1 MSRYNKL
8 NEYYKNKFGERVL
21 KICVDG
27 GFTCPNRD
35 GSKGKGGC
43 AFCSAM
49 GSGELIKYHDI
60 REQIVGHLGGY
71 RGQRADKFIV
81 FFQSYSNTYSDI
93 DTLMQKYNSV
103 FVDDRIIGI
112 SVATRPDCINIEV
125 VRLLQEIATK
135 HYVMVELGLQIA
147 DDNILN
153 SMNVQYHVADCKKA
167 VAMRNE
173 AGIDVVA
180 HIIVGLPGES
190 MKSIDRT
197 IALVNQYKIAGV
209 KIHNLYVAKGTVI
222 EKMYNAGTYKPLTL
236 EVYLDRLE
244 YIITRLKPEIV
255 IHRISGDSP
264 KDLLVAPDWDSH
276 KKLVLNGIERNM
288 KLHGTTQGC
297 YYKK

>member
-8 NEYYKNKFGERVL
+8 NEYYRNKFGERVL

-43 AFCSAM
+43 AFCSTM
-49 GSGELIKYHDI
+49 GSGDLIKFRDI

-93 DTLMQKYNSV
+93 DTLRQKYNNV

-112 SVATRPDCINIEV
+112 SIATRPDCINIEV

-135 HYVMVELGLQIA
+135 HYVMVELGLQVA
-147 DDNILN
+147 DDNILDR
-153 SMNVQYHVADCKKA
+153 MNVQYHVADFKKA
-167 VAMRNE
+167 VTMLNE

-180 HIIVGLPGES
+180 HIIVGLPGER
-190 MKSIDRT
+190 KESIDRT
-197 IALVNQYKIAGV
+197 LALVNQYNIAGV

-222 EKMYNAGTYKPLTL
+222 EKMYSAGTYKTLTL
-236 EVYLDRLE
+236 DEYLDRLE

-264 KDLLVAPDWDSH
+264 KDLLIAPDWDSH